1 MESVNQAYLKNG
13 QILTGFRKQ
22 NKMTQAELGKIIGR
36 DSRDISK
43 YETGLRPIPQAA
55 VDYLNTTYKL
65 KLKSTGKVVKVIK
78 TTKNHVIEFTKPSKS
93 TKASVTFELPSVT
106 LKKTPKKAKR
116 TSKAVKTTKTAK
128 TIKPSKTVKTSKV
141 EKTVK
146 STKKTTPVKAVKTE
160 TTTKTTTTKTS
171 TFGKRLSSFRTETG
185 LGVKAFA
192 KKYKLT
198 VSGLTRLESG
208 SALTVSI
215 TALRALSKDVSI
227 DALVR

>member
-55 VDYLNTTYKL
+55 VDYLNSTYKL

-128 TIKPSKTVKTSKV
+128 TVKPSKV

-171 TFGKRLSSFRTETG
+171 TFGKRLSSFRTGTG

>member
-22 NKMTQAELGKIIGR
+22 NKMTQADLGKIIGR

-106 LKKTPKKAKR
+106 LKKTPKKAKK
-116 TSKAVKTTKTAK
+116 TSTTKAAK
-128 TIKPSKTVKTSKV
+128 TVKPSKTVKTAKI

-146 STKKTTPVKAVKTE
+146 STKKTTPVKAV
-160 TTTKTTTTKTS
+160 KTTTTKTS
-171 TFGKRLSSFRTETG
+171 TFGKRLSSFRTGTG

>member
-106 LKKTPKKAKR
+106 LKKTPKKAK
-116 TSKAVKTTKTAK
+116 
-128 TIKPSKTVKTSKV
+128 KTS
-141 EKTVK
+141 T
-146 STKKTTPVKAVKTE
+146 TKKTAPVKAVKTE

-171 TFGKRLSSFRTETG
+171 TFGKRLSSFRTGTG

>member
-128 TIKPSKTVKTSKV
+128 TVKTSKV

-171 TFGKRLSSFRTETG
+171 TFGKRLSSFRTGTG

>member
-106 LKKTPKKAKR
+106 LKKTSKKAKK
-116 TSKAVKTTKTAK
+116 TSTTKA
-128 TIKPSKTVKTSKV
+128 SKTVKTSKTV
-141 EKTVK
+141 KPAKIEKTVK

-171 TFGKRLSSFRTETG
+171 TFGKRLSSFRTGTG